1 MVEGRICVLDNDD
14 LKFQLL
20 EEAHQTPYSIYPGAT
35 KMYHDLKERY
45 WWPGMKRD
53 VIGYVERCLT
63 CQQVKAEHQRPAGLL
78 QPLEIPEWKWYQ
90 ITMDFVTGL
99 PKTPKN
105 HDSVWVVV
113 DRLTKS
119 AHFIHVRMT
128 YSMDKLAELYIKEIV
143 RLHGVPQSIV
153 SYRDSRF
160 TSKFWKSLQQALG
173 TRLKFSTTFHL
184 QTDRQSERTVQILED
199 MLRTCAID
207 FQG

>member
-1 MVEGRICVLDNDD
+1 MVEGRICVPNNDD

-20 EEAHQTPYSIYPGAT
+20 EEAHQTPYSIHPSTT

-53 VIGYVERCLT
+53 VIKYVERCLT

-128 YSMDKLAELYIKEIV
+128 YTMDKLAELYIKEIV
-143 RLHGVPQSIV
+143 RLHGVAQSIV
-153 SYRDSRF
+153 SD
-160 TSKFWKSLQQALG
+160 
-173 TRLKFSTTFHL
+173 
-184 QTDRQSERTVQILED
+184 
-199 MLRTCAID
+199 
-207 FQG
+207 